1 MASPPPLL
9 FGIHHCTEKLCRARS
24 GGKGQNLHLRRS
36 PPCAQYVCTNMSQWR
51 ARGEGREERTR
62 KPSVARRDALICS
75 FGERKGKAFLSFPPL
90 LLLLLSRESD
100 WMLGRGPSMPGP
112 KSIEPCLEC
121 DSPLRSEASQAFAAR
136 AKRGEK
142 GLLRIFVLATDWSSC
157 QGAAPLVLSTVS
169 TRCDLSQEG

>member
-1 MASPPPLL
+1 MKQMSLDTVARWPLPPPFFLAFIIVQKNCVVL
-9 FGIHHCTEKLCRARS
+9 EV
-24 GGKGQNLHLRRS
+24 GGKGRIS
-36 PPCAQYVCTNMSQWR
+36 ICEEAPPCTQYVCTNMSQWR
-51 ARGEGREERTR
+51 ARGERGGEGREERTR

-121 DSPLRSEASQAFAAR
+121 DSPLRSEASQHEQRGGRKGFCESLSWPQTGLVAR
-136 AKRGEK
+136 
-142 GLLRIFVLATDWSSC
+142 V
-157 QGAAPLVLSTVS
+157 QHH
-169 TRCDLSQEG
+169 